1 MKDSDSDNVSGHTA
15 SSAEIGL
22 LSDINI
28 WDVLILA
35 EEWQVEDDLEWLGV
49 SGENNKVSASSV
61 QGFGS
66 LVGSL
71 LQKLEVLGLIQKIK
85 NLLLH
90 VVVSLWPSS
99 RFFNGSF
106 LYSTYYN
113 QSSIILQYCLSEGI
127 TFNKTPGHSSKKSL
141 NLPSFVVFL

>member
-1 MKDSDSDNVSGHTA
+1 MKDCHSDNVSGHTA
-15 SSAEIGL
+15 GSAEVGL
-22 LSDINI
+22 LSDVNI

-35 EEWQVEDDLEWLGV
+35 EKWQVEDDLEWLGV
-49 SGENNKVSASSV
+49 SSEDNEISASSV

-66 LVGSL
+66 LVSSL
-71 LQKLEVLGLIQKIK
+71 LQKLEILGLIQEIK

-113 QSSIILQYCLSEGI
+113 QSSIILQYRLS
-127 TFNKTPGHSSKKSL
+127 
-141 NLPSFVVFL
+141 

>member
-1 MKDSDSDNVSGHTA
+1 MEDSDGDDVSRHTA

-49 SGENNKVSASSV
+49 SSEYDEISASSV
-61 QGFGS
+61 QSLCGFIGT
-66 LVGSL
+66 L
-71 LQKLEVLGLIQKIK
+71 LEELEVFGLIQEIK

-113 QSSIILQYCLSEGI
+113 QSSIILQYSSEGGI
-127 TFNKTPGHSSKKSL
+127 TFNKTPGYSSKKVRSTYHL
-141 NLPSFVVFL
+141 L

>member
-1 MKDSDSDNVSGHTA
+1 MEDGHSDDVSRNTA
-15 SSAEIGL
+15 GSAEVGL

-28 WDVLILA
+28 WDVLIFA
-35 EEWQVEDDLEWLGV
+35 EEWQVEDDLKWLGV
-49 SGENNKVSASSV
+49 SSEDNEVSASSV

-71 LQKLEVLGLIQKIK
+71 LQKLEVLGLIQEIK

-113 QSSIILQYCLSEGI
+113 QSPIILQYRLS
-127 TFNKTPGHSSKKSL
+127 
-141 NLPSFVVFL
+141 